1 MLSRNM
7 KNKCSFESQNTQMH
21 APFIGIS
28 FLVIVESFKMHSSGF
43 FKNVF
48 TLNNH

>member
-7 KNKCSFESQNTQMH
+7 KNKCSFESQNTQI
-21 APFIGIS
+21 PFIGIS